1 MYILRAHHASLPNSE
16 SSCFLCA
23 LSLWRLSGEFK
34 GQENCDVIMVCTAS
48 YLVILKK
55 NNLGGGRKRKKK
67 NEKNF
72 FCHICSPYVF
82 IHIMTYVL
90 VSI

>member
-67 NEKNF
+67 MKKF
-72 FCHICSPYVF
+72 FFAIFALPMYLY
-82 IHIMTYVL
+82 TL
-90 VSI
+90 